1 MDLLTK
7 GSTQMTLTPGSLPV
21 VSPADMVQGPEQGL
35 WTYEDYTAIPDDGK
49 RYEVVNGVLFMSPS
63 PDQQHQDTAGAIF
76 AYLWNHINL
85 GTLGRVYTAPFDVEL
100 ASHTVCQPDIIVILN
115 ANISKISAKRIIGAP
130 DLVVEVASPSTAR
143 YDRRE
148 KLDAY
153 ARSGVTEY
161 WIAEPTSRTIEI
173 LTIKAGTYHSH
184 GIFEGKMTLSSTV
197 IPGFPIHAEQFFAYV
212 QR

>member
-7 GSTQMTLTPGSLPV
+7 GRTQMTLTPGSLPV
-21 VSPADMVQGPEQGL
+21 VAPADTVHGPKQGQ
-35 WTYEDYTAIPDDGK
+35 WTYEDYAAIPDDGK
-49 RYEVVNGVLFMSPS
+49 RYEVLNGVLFMSPS
-63 PDQQHQDTAGAIF
+63 PDQQHQDTVGAIF

-100 ASHTVCQPDIIVILN
+100 ASHTICQPDVIVILN
-115 ANISKISAKRIIGAP
+115 ANMSKISAKRIIGAP
-130 DLVVEVASPSTAR
+130 DLVVEVASPGTAR

-153 ARSGVTEY
+153 LHAGVTEY

-173 LTIKAGTYHSH
+173 LTIEVTTYHSL
-184 GIFEGKMTLSSTV
+184 GIFEGKMPLSSKV
-197 IPGFPIHAEQFFAYV
+197 IPTFLTHVDQLFAYV